1 MGVNKKTFAKE
12 VSVNTAE
19 QTLTIIWG
27 DGHQTVFPLQGLRK
41 ACPCAVCAG
50 GHENMGKPIN
60 PDIFKKPPTQPWTIT
75 NLQEMGNY
83 AVQIYWGDG
92 HNTGIYQWES
102 LRSMCPCDIC
112 QPE

>member
-1 MGVNKKTFAKE
+1 
-12 VSVNTAE
+12 
-19 QTLTIIWG
+19 
-27 DGHQTVFPLQGLRK
+27 
-41 ACPCAVCAG
+41 
-50 GHENMGKPIN
+50 MGKPID

-112 QPE
+112 QPEII